1 MAMAAVTERPR
12 HDTSVTM
19 RMQQQT
25 KELIE
30 KAAST
35 VSKSF
40 SAFVVE
46 SARLH
51 AVDVLLD
58 QAVFN
63 LSAEA
68 AEAFARVLDNP
79 PAPTAKL
86 KELMQS
92 KDPDRKS
99 TRLNS
104 SH

>member
-1 MAMAAVTERPR
+1 MATVRARAR

-19 RMQQQT
+19 RMPQQT

-30 KAAST
+30 TAASA

-46 SARLH
+46 SARQH

-58 QAVFN
+58 QRVFN
-63 LSAEA
+63 LTAEA
-68 AEAFARVLDNP
+68 AEAFAQVLEIP

-86 KELMQS
+86 RELMAS
-92 KDPDRKS
+92 KSPWE
-99 TRLNS
+99 
-104 SH
+104 